1 MLFHTGN
8 LSNGREGMATYL
20 ILNII
25 FTFLVVAVLAA
36 LRALKFNRAVVV
48 TIGVLM
54 VSTAIFDSMIIGV
67 GIVDYDYQLLTGLK
81 IVGSPIEDFFYAFV
95 VGILVPGAWYLIGKR
110 RLSEHH

>member
-1 MLFHTGN
+1 MLLYAGD
-8 LSNGREGMATYL
+8 LSDGGERMATYL

-81 IVGSPIEDFFYAFV
+81 IVGAPIEDFFYAFV
-95 VGILVPGAWYLIGKR
+95 AGLLVPSAWNFIRKEK
-110 RLSEHH
+110 SK